1 MPVTTPLTT
10 HKCNPRHKRVT
21 ARVTAAPPTPVL
33 PIDDVLAHL
42 VSTDPAARKLV
53 TNAIQLFRTSKQAQ
67 KIIEQSVTKITRI
80 VVSIAERLSE
90 KDTPA
95 AEQATHDLCL
105 ELETVMALGV
115 LTGSGIGF
123 AVGVE
128 YEEKDEDEDEDGP
141 SEDPF
146 I

>member
-1 MPVTTPLTT
+1 MQPAPQTGNRP
-10 HKCNPRHKRVT
+10 
-21 ARVTAAPPTPVL
+21 VTAAPPTPVL

-128 YEEKDEDEDEDGP
+128 YEEIDEDEDEDGP